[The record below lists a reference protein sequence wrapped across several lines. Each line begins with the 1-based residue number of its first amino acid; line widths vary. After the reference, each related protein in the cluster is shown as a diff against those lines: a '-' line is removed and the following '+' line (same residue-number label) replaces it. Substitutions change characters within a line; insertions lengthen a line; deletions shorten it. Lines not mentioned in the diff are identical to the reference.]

1 MKAGASRELSMG
13 KDSPSILLVDD
24 EEYMRRLA
32 GMTLQQAGYEVVLA
46 STGAEALARIQEATP
61 DLIVS
66 DVMMPDMDGLSLL
79 RQLRADAATRSI
91 PVILVTAMA
100 RTEDVVAGLELGAD
114 DYLVKPYHPAELV
127 ARVRA
132 KINRPPIP
140 GELLIRDR
148 QTGMLSDVRFQE
160 EVRREKLR
168 VDRGGSQACLAYL
181 SLYELDQVRQSLGVR
196 AEAEIARQM
205 VVLVASHETPLD
217 LAGRDRQGRFM
228 LLMPDTAA
236 DEAEVRL
243 KVLSDAI
250 VRATFEAG
258 MEKLR
263 LTPAIGYTDLGS
275 GESGDVVQRQAVKAL
290 SAATLQ
296 LDLKPVCY
304 AASLGSVEESLSA
317 EPGKEPLT
325 QASPSRAGLLALE
338 IALTIVL
345 GWGLPFLAY
354 FWLDSA
360 GMDISR
366 AAYLGLVVALSG
378 TAAMIWIEGLMSLRT
393 DEPPE
398 AEGAYPPASAIV
410 AAYLPNEASTIL
422 ATIDAFLRH
431 DYPGELQVILA
442 YNTPQPHPLEASLKA
457 IAQRDPRFLPLR
469 VEGSTSKAQNVNAAL
484 AAVHGMFVGIFDA
497 DHHLAAGGFA
507 RAWRWLSHGY
517 DVVQGHCLI
526 RNGAASAVARMVA
539 VEFEAIY
546 AVSHPGRARL
556 YQFAIFGGSNGF
568 WRTEALRQVRMH
580 AAMLTEDIDASIRAV
595 GGGARIRSDPGLIST
610 ELAPAT
616 WSSLWSQRLRW
627 AQGWFQVSL
636 RHLAAAM
643 VSSRLSA
650 RQKVGMW
657 WLLGWREAFPWVSI
671 QIFPLI
677 TFWAIR
683 YGGLQNLDWVIPVF
697 VLATL
702 FTLSTGPGQTA
713 FAYLRAAP
721 EIRQHRHWFLGYLLA
736 SSLYYTEFKNQVS
749 RVSQLKELFGER
761 AWRVTPRDEEPPV

>member
-1 MKAGASRELSMG
+1 MG
-13 KDSPSILLVDD
+13 NDSPSILLVDD
-24 EEYMRRLA
+24 EEYMRQLA
-32 GMTLQQAGYEVVLA
+32 GMTLRRAGYEVVLA
-46 STGAEALARIQEATP
+46 TTGAEALARLKEATP

-66 DVMMPDMDGLSLL
+66 DVMMPDLDGLAFL
-79 RQLRADAATRSI
+79 RQLRSDAATRSI

-100 RTEDVVAGLELGAD
+100 RTQDVVAGLELGAD
-114 DYLVKPYHPAELV
+114 DYLIKPFQPAELV

-132 KINRPPIP
+132 KINRPPVP
-140 GELLIRDR
+140 GDLLVRDR
-148 QTGMLSDVRFQE
+148 QTGMLSEALFHE
-160 EVRREKLR
+160 EVRREKIR
-168 VDRGGSQACLAYL
+168 VDRGGGLACLAYL
-181 SLYELDQVRQSLGVR
+181 SLYEMDQVRERLGVR

-205 VVLVASHETPLD
+205 GVLVASHERPLD

-228 LLMPDTAA
+228 LLMPDTAP
-236 DEAEVRL
+236 DEAELWL
-243 KVLSDAI
+243 KALSGAI

-275 GESGDVVQRQAVKAL
+275 GETAGVVQRQALKAL

-296 LDLKPVCY
+296 LDLEPVCY
-304 AASLGSVEESLSA
+304 TASLGSWEESLRA
-317 EPGKEPLT
+317 APGKEPLT
-325 QASPSRAGLLALE
+325 QAAPSRVGLLVLQV
-338 IALTIVL
+338 ALTFLL
-345 GWGLPFLAY
+345 GWGIPLLAY
-354 FWLDSA
+354 SWLDSA
-360 GMDISR
+360 GGDISR
-366 AAYLGLVVALSG
+366 AAYLVLVVALSG
-378 TAAMIWIEGLMSLRT
+378 TAAMIWLEGLMSLRS

-422 ATIDAFLRH
+422 ATIEAFLRQ
-431 DYPGELQVILA
+431 DYPAELQVILA

-457 IAQRDPRFLPLR
+457 IAERDPRFLPLR
-469 VEGSTSKAQNVNAAL
+469 VEGSTSKAQNVNGAL
-484 AAVHGMFVGIFDA
+484 AMVHGKFVGIFDA
-497 DHHLAAGGFA
+497 DHHLAPGGFA

-556 YQFAIFGGSNGF
+556 HQFAIFGGSNGF

-580 AAMLTEDIDASIRAV
+580 AAMLTEDIDASIRSVA
-595 GGGARIRSDPGLIST
+595 GGARIRSDPGLIST

-636 RHLAAAM
+636 RHLAGVM
-643 VSSRLSA
+643 LSSRLSL
-650 RQKVGMW
+650 RQKVGMV
-657 WLLGWREAFPWVSI
+657 WLLGWRELFPWISI

-677 TFWAIR
+677 TFWAIK
-683 YGGLQNLDWVIPVF
+683 YGGLKNLDWTIPVF

-702 FTLSTGPGQTA
+702 FTLSTGPGQA
-713 FAYLRAAP
+713 VFAYLRAAP
-721 EIRQHRHWFLGYLLA
+721 EIRQHKRWFLSYLLA

-749 RVSQLKELFGER
+749 RVAQLKELFGER
-761 AWRVTPRDEEPPV
+761 AWRVTPREEQPPA

>member
-1 MKAGASRELSMG
+1 
-13 KDSPSILLVDD
+13 
-24 EEYMRRLA
+24 MRRLA

-46 STGAEALARIQEATP
+46 STGAEALARIHEATP

-205 VVLVASHETPLD
+205 VVLVASHERPLD

-721 EIRQHRHWFLGYLLA
+721 ELRQHRHWFLGYLLA

>member
-1 MKAGASRELSMG
+1 MG

>member
-1 MKAGASRELSMG
+1 MG

-46 STGAEALARIQEATP
+46 STGAEALARIHEATP

-258 MEKLR
+258 IEKLR

>member
-1 MKAGASRELSMG
+1 MG

-46 STGAEALARIQEATP
+46 STGAEALARIHEATP

-160 EVRREKLR
+160 EVRREKFR
-168 VDRGGSQACLAYL
+168 VDRGGSHACLAYL

-205 VVLVASHETPLD
+205 VVLVASHERPLD

>member
-1 MKAGASRELSMG
+1 
-13 KDSPSILLVDD
+13 
-24 EEYMRRLA
+24 MRRLA

-46 STGAEALARIQEATP
+46 SSGAEALARLKETTP

-66 DVMMPDMDGLSLL
+66 DVMMPGLDGLTLL
-79 RQLRADAATRSI
+79 GQLRSDAATRSI
-91 PVILVTAMA
+91 PVILVTALA
-100 RTEDVVAGLELGAD
+100 RTQDVVAGLELGAD
-114 DYLVKPYHPAELV
+114 DYLVKPFHPAELV

-132 KINRPPIP
+132 KIDRPPVP
-140 GELLIRDR
+140 GDLLVRDR
-148 QTGMLSDVRFQE
+148 QTGMLSEALFHE
-160 EVRREKLR
+160 EVRREKIR
-168 VDRGGSQACLAYL
+168 GDRGGSEACLVYM
-181 SLYELDQVRQSLGVR
+181 SLQELDQVRQRLGVR

-205 VVLVASHETPLD
+205 GILVAKHERPLD

-228 LLMPDTAA
+228 LLLPDTPP

-243 KVLSDAI
+243 KALSEGI
-250 VRATFEAG
+250 VRTTFKAG
-258 MEKLR
+258 MESLH
-263 LTPAIGYTDLGS
+263 LTPTIGYTDLGS
-275 GESGDVVQRQAVKAL
+275 GESVRVVLRQALKAL

-304 AASLGSVEESLSA
+304 AASLGSWEESLRA
-317 EPGKEPLT
+317 APGKEPLT
-325 QASPSRAGLLALE
+325 QASPSRAGLLVLQV
-338 IALTIVL
+338 ALTILL
-345 GWGLPFLAY
+345 GWGIPWLAY
-354 FWLDSA
+354 SWLDSA
-360 GMDISR
+360 GVDISR
-366 AAYLGLVVALSG
+366 AAYLVLVVALSG
-378 TAAMIWIEGLMSLRT
+378 TAAMIWLEGLLSLRSE
-393 DEPPE
+393 EPPE

-422 ATIDAFLRH
+422 ATIEAFLRQE
-431 DYPGELQVILA
+431 YPAELQVILA
-442 YNTPQPHPLEASLKA
+442 YNTPQPHPMEASLRA
-457 IAQRDPRFLPLR
+457 IAERDPRFLPLR

-484 AAVHGMFVGIFDA
+484 AMVHGQFIGIFDA
-497 DHHLAAGGFA
+497 DHRLAPGGFA
-507 RAWRWLSHGY
+507 RAWRWLSNGY

-526 RNGAASAVARMVA
+526 RNGAASPVARMVA

-556 YQFAIFGGSNGF
+556 HQFAIFGGSNGF
-568 WRTEALRQVRMH
+568 WRTDALRQVRMH
-580 AAMLTEDIDASIRAV
+580 AAMLTEDIDASMRAV

-636 RHLAAAM
+636 RHLAGGM
-643 VSSRLSA
+643 VSSRLSL
-650 RQKVGMW
+650 RQKVGML
-657 WLLGWREAFPWVSI
+657 WLLGWREAFPWISI

-677 TFWAIR
+677 TFWAIK
-683 YGGLQNLDWVIPVF
+683 YGGLENLDWVIPVF

-721 EIRQHRHWFLGYLLA
+721 EIRRHKRWFLGYLLA

-749 RVSQLKELFGER
+749 RVAQLKELFGER
-761 AWRVTPRDEEPPV
+761 AWRVTPRAEEPSA